1 MWRSITSQ
9 LCIPRRLHFHC
20 WVSSVSERD
29 QQRSSELL
37 HARVW
42 YSLWWT
48 FSGFHDRTTQQ
59 TRSSSVQRLHEFKE
73 IISHIKVYRKSH
85 VTFPAITPLSRKDY
99 TTVLPPKHY
108 FILICIDQLHHRINK
123 YFYNRT
129 KYSFKLFVCLFF
141 RGKSQRSLCI
151 SATFLLF
158 LIVIIPVTIFLIL
171 NLD

>member
-1 MWRSITSQ
+1 MTKYYIAALHTQTVTFPLLSF
-9 LCIPRRLHFHC
+9 LCE
-20 WVSSVSERD
+20 WRD

-48 FSGFHDRTTQQ
+48 FSGFHDRTTQR

-129 KYSFKLFVCLFF
+129 KYSFKLFVCFLG
-141 RGKSQRSLCI
+141 GKAKGVCASLRHFYYFWLW
-151 SATFLLF
+151 SFL
-158 LIVIIPVTIFLIL
+158 
-171 NLD
+171 

>member
-129 KYSFKLFVCLFF
+129 KYSFKLFVCLF

-158 LIVIIPVTIFLIL
+158 LIVIIPVTIFLIQ